1 MAVAASLLLEYVSR
15 SLRWPIPRAL
25 KELLLSPH
33 CLKESPRWLYSSRRC
48 DEWTLRVVV
57 GLTVFSVSVLH
68 FILD

>member
-48 DEWTLRVVV
+48 WDEIPTEY
-57 GLTVFSVSVLH
+57 GFTA
-68 FILD
+68 